1 MTGRADECGAM
12 AETNEDAAA
21 QLRERAS
28 GARGATEP
36 AAVVLILADLIERQ
50 TFPRERVRT
59 YGRFA

>member
-1 MTGRADECGAM
+1 M